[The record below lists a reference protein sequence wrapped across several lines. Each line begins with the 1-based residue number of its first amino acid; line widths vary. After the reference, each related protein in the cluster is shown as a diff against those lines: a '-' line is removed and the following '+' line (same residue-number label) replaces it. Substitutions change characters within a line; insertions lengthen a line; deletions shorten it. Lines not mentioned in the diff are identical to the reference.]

1 MRSLSTKI
9 LIWSIANVS
18 MLALG
23 LTSLGAVSAKNNKA
37 DICHYQEETDS

>member
-1 MRSLSTKI
+1 MRILSTKI

-18 MLALG
+18 TLALG
-23 LTSLGAVSAKNNKA
+23 FTSLGTVSAKNNKV